1 MNKAL
6 TSCFVGLVFALL
18 FGCGSAS
25 NASMDAVLRP
35 AENTPA
41 VFEPA
46 LGLKLGGNACKSPML
61 DPRNETEIRMI
72 RSFGAGVGDYEVPNG
87 MYGVERG
94 ELLRINCNTGE
105 VVGIV
110 RK

>member
-1 MNKAL
+1 MNKFL
-6 TSCFVGLVFALL
+6 TSGFVGLVFMML
-18 FGCGSAS
+18 FGCGSS
-25 NASMDAVLRP
+25 NNASVDAVLRP
-35 AENTPA
+35 AENAPA
-41 VFEPA
+41 LFEPA
-46 LGLKLGGNACKSPML
+46 LGQKLGGNACKSPLL

-72 RSFGAGVGDYEVPNG
+72 RSFGTGVGDYDVPSG
-87 MYGVERG
+87 MYGVKRG